1 MQKNPIVLLILDG
14 FGHSD
19 DQEYN
24 AIAKAKTPNLDSLFK
39 EYPNTLINASESYV
53 GLPSGQMGNSE
64 VGHLNI
70 GAGRVIH
77 QDLERINSNIKNKKF
92 FSEPKLNQNFQSLKK
107 NNKALHIFGL
117 LSDGGVHSHIKHFD
131 AILLLAKN
139 NGLKKVY
146 IHAFLD
152 GRDTPPKSA
161 EKYTAEIENSCQ
173 KYKTGLLVTLCGR
186 FFAMDRDNRWE
197 RTKDAFNLLVHAK
210 FKYQAKSSL
219 EAITDA
225 YNRNETDEFISPTL
239 IIKNDGFDGIN
250 NNDTIIFMN
259 FRSDRAR
266 QITDAILNDKFEYF
280 DRGDLPKDLNYF
292 TLTEYDKKQKKANAI
307 FEPIQINNSLG
318 QFLSNRGKT
327 QLRIAETEKYPHVT
341 FFFNGG
347 EEEIYAGEDRILIP
361 SPKVETYDLKPE
373 MSAYELTEK
382 LCEAIMSQKYDVII
396 CNYANG
402 DMVGHT
408 GNIIAAI
415 KAIESLDNCIGQ
427 VSNSLKEIN
436 GHMLITA
443 DHGNVELMMDEKN
456 NQLHTQ
462 HTTNLVPFFYM
473 GKECSI
479 NKTGSLSDIAPT
491 ILYIMGETPPKEMT
505 GATLIDFNEK

>member
-1 MQKNPIVLLILDG
+1 MKKTPIVLVILDG

-19 DQEYN
+19 DPEHN
-24 AIAKAKTPNLDSLFK
+24 AIAKAKTPNWDTLNK
-39 EYPNTLINASESYV
+39 KYPNTLINASESHV

-64 VGHLNI
+64 VGHINI

-77 QDLERINSNIKNKKF
+77 QDIERINLSIKNKSF
-92 FSEPKLNQNFQSLKK
+92 FSEPVLNKNFQSLKK
-107 NNKALHIFGL
+107 NNKVLHIFGL
-117 LSDGGVHSHIKHFD
+117 LSDGGVHSHIRHFE
-131 AILLLAKN
+131 AILLLAKQN
-139 NGLKKVY
+139 NLKKVY

-161 EKYTAEIENSCQ
+161 EKYTTSIDKSCK
-173 KYKTGLLVTLCGR
+173 KYKTGELATLCGR

-197 RTKDAFNLLVHAK
+197 RTEKAFNLLVHAK
-210 FKYQAKSSL
+210 SQYKAKTSL
-219 EAITDA
+219 HAIKEA
-225 YNRNETDEFISPTL
+225 YNRNETDEFISTTL
-239 IIKNDGFDGIN
+239 ISTNNRFEGIQND
-250 NNDTIIFMN
+250 DTIVFMN

-266 QITDAILNDKFEYF
+266 QITDAILNDTF
-280 DRGDLPKDLNYF
+280 DQFNRGPFPKNLSYF
-292 TLTEYDKKQKKANAI
+292 TLTDYDKKQKKAQAI
-307 FEPIQINNSLG
+307 FKPILINNSLG
-318 QFLSNRGKT
+318 QFISNQGKT

-347 EEEIYAGEDRILIP
+347 EENIYLGEDRILVP

-373 MSAYELTEK
+373 MSAYEVTDK
-382 LCEAIMSQKYDVII
+382 LCEAIISQKYDVII

-408 GNIIAAI
+408 GNIDAAI
-415 KAIESLDNCIGQ
+415 KAIESLDNCIGK
-427 VSNSLKEIN
+427 VSDAIKKNN

-462 HTTNLVPFFYM
+462 HTTNLVPFLYM
-473 GKECSI
+473 GKQCSI

-491 ILYIMGETPPKEMT
+491 ILYIMGEVPPKEMT
-505 GATLIDFNEK
+505 GKTLIKFNE

>member
-1 MQKNPIVLLILDG
+1 MKKTPIVLVILDG

-19 DQEYN
+19 DPEHN
-24 AIAKAKTPNLDSLFK
+24 AIAKANTPNWDTLNK
-39 EYPNTLINASESYV
+39 EYPNTLINASESHV

-64 VGHLNI
+64 VGHINI

-77 QDLERINSNIKNKKF
+77 QDIERINLSIKNKSF
-92 FSEPKLNQNFQSLKK
+92 FLEPVLNKNFQSLKK
-107 NNKALHIFGL
+107 NNKVLHIFGL
-117 LSDGGVHSHIKHFD
+117 LSDGGVHSHIRHFE
-131 AILLLAKN
+131 AILLLAKQN
-139 NGLKKVY
+139 NLKKVY

-161 EKYTAEIENSCQ
+161 EKYTSSIEKSCK
-173 KYKTGLLVTLCGR
+173 KYKTGELATLCGR

-197 RTKDAFNLLVHAK
+197 RTEKAFNLLVHAK
-210 FKYQAKSSL
+210 SQYKAKTSL
-219 EAITDA
+219 HAIKEA
-225 YNRNETDEFISPTL
+225 YNRNETDEFISTTL
-239 IIKNDGFDGIN
+239 ISTNNRFEGIQND
-250 NNDTIIFMN
+250 DTIVFMN

-266 QITDAILNDKFEYF
+266 QITDAILNDTF
-280 DRGDLPKDLNYF
+280 DQFNRGPCPKNLSYF
-292 TLTEYDKKQKKANAI
+292 TLTDYDKKQKKAQAI
-307 FEPIQINNSLG
+307 FKPILINNSLG
-318 QFLSNRGKT
+318 QFISNQGKT

-347 EEEIYAGEDRILIP
+347 EENIYLGEDRILVP

-373 MSAYELTEK
+373 MSAYEVTDK
-382 LCEAIMSQKYDVII
+382 LCEAIISQKYDVII

-408 GNIIAAI
+408 GNIDAAI
-415 KAIESLDNCIGQ
+415 KAIESLDNCIGK
-427 VSNSLKEIN
+427 VSDAIKKNN

-462 HTTNLVPFFYM
+462 HTTNLVPFLYM
-473 GKECSI
+473 GKQCSI

-491 ILYIMGETPPKEMT
+491 ILYIMGEVPPKEMT
-505 GATLIDFNEK
+505 GKTLIEFNE

>member
-77 QDLERINSNIKNKKF
+77 QDIERINSKIKNKKF
-92 FSEPKLNQNFQSLKK
+92 FSEPNLNQNFQSLKK

-161 EKYTAEIENSCQ
+161 EKYTVEIENSCQ
-173 KYKTGLLVTLCGR
+173 KYKTGSLATLCGR

-197 RTKDAFNLLVHAK
+197 RTKDAFNLLVYAK
-210 FKYQAKSSL
+210 YKYQAKSSL
-219 EAITDA
+219 EAIKEA
-225 YNRNETDEFISPTL
+225 YDRNETDEFISPTL
-239 IIKNDGFDGIN
+239 IINNDGFEGIN
-250 NNDTIIFMN
+250 NNDTIVFMN

-266 QITDAILNDKFEYF
+266 QITDAILNDKFDYF
-280 DRGDLPKDLNYF
+280 DRGAFPKDLSYF
-292 TLTEYDKKQKKANAI
+292 TLTEYDKKQKKAKAI

-347 EEEIYAGEDRILIP
+347 EEEVYAGEDRILIP

-382 LCEAIMSQKYDVII
+382 LCEAIISQKYDVII

-408 GNIIAAI
+408 GNIVAAI
-415 KAIESLDNCIGQ
+415 KAIESLDDCIGQ

-462 HTTNLVPFFYM
+462 HTTNLVPFLYM
-473 GKECSI
+473 GKKCSI

>member
-1 MQKNPIVLLILDG
+1 MKKTPIVLVILDG

-19 DQEYN
+19 DPEHN
-24 AIAKAKTPNLDSLFK
+24 AIAKANTPNWDTLNK
-39 EYPNTLINASESYV
+39 EYPNTLINASESHV

-64 VGHLNI
+64 VGHINI

-77 QDLERINSNIKNKKF
+77 QDIERINLSIKNKSF
-92 FSEPKLNQNFQSLKK
+92 FLEPVLNKNFQSLKK
-107 NNKALHIFGL
+107 NNKVLHIFGL
-117 LSDGGVHSHIKHFD
+117 LSDGGVHSHIRHFE
-131 AILLLAKN
+131 AILLLAKQN
-139 NGLKKVY
+139 NLKKVY

-161 EKYTAEIENSCQ
+161 EKYTSSIEKSCK
-173 KYKTGLLVTLCGR
+173 KYKTGELATLCGR

-197 RTKDAFNLLVHAK
+197 RTEKAFNLLVHAK
-210 FKYQAKSSL
+210 SQYKAKTSL
-219 EAITDA
+219 HAIKEA
-225 YNRNETDEFISPTL
+225 YNRNETDEFISTTL
-239 IIKNDGFDGIN
+239 ISTNNRFEGIQND
-250 NNDTIIFMN
+250 DTIVFMN

-266 QITDAILNDKFEYF
+266 QITDAILNDTF
-280 DRGDLPKDLNYF
+280 DQFNRGPFPKNLSYF
-292 TLTEYDKKQKKANAI
+292 TLTDYDKKQKKAQAI
-307 FEPIQINNSLG
+307 FKPILINNSLG
-318 QFLSNRGKT
+318 QFISNQGKT

-347 EEEIYAGEDRILIP
+347 EENIYLGEDRILVP

-373 MSAYELTEK
+373 MSAYEVTDK
-382 LCEAIMSQKYDVII
+382 LCEAIISQKYDVII

-408 GNIIAAI
+408 GNMDAAI
-415 KAIESLDNCIGQ
+415 KAIESLDNCIGK
-427 VSNSLKEIN
+427 VSDAIKKNN

-462 HTTNLVPFFYM
+462 HTTNLVPFLYM
-473 GKECSI
+473 GKQCSI

-491 ILYIMGETPPKEMT
+491 ILYIMGEVPPKEMT
-505 GATLIDFNEK
+505 GKTLIKFNE

>member
-1 MQKNPIVLLILDG
+1 MKKNPIVLVILDG

-19 DQEYN
+19 DQEHN
-24 AIAKAKTPNLDSLFK
+24 AIAKANTPNWDNLKK
-39 EYPNTLINASESYV
+39 EYPNTLINASESHV

-64 VGHLNI
+64 VGHINI

-77 QDLERINSNIKNKKF
+77 QDIERINLSIENETF
-92 FSEPKLNQNFQSLKK
+92 FSEPLLNKNFQSLKK

-117 LSDGGVHSHIKHFD
+117 LSDGGVHSHIKHFE
-131 AILLLAKN
+131 AILLLAKQ
-139 NGLKKVY
+139 NGLETVY

-161 EKYTAEIENSCQ
+161 EKYTKSIENSCK
-173 KYKTGLLVTLCGR
+173 KYNTGELATLCGR

-197 RTKDAFNLLVHAK
+197 RTENAFNLLVHAK
-210 FKYQAKSSL
+210 SQYKAKDSL
-219 EAITDA
+219 EAIKEA
-225 YNRNETDEFISPTL
+225 YSRNETDEFISTTL
-239 IIKNDGFDGIN
+239 ISTNQKFEGIQDD
-250 NNDTIIFMN
+250 DTIMFMN

-266 QITDAILNDKFEYF
+266 QITDAILNDTFDKFN
-280 DRGDLPKDLNYF
+280 RGSYPKNLSYF
-292 TLTEYDKKQKKANAI
+292 TLTEYDKKQKKAQAVFKSI
-307 FEPIQINNSLG
+307 LINNSLG
-318 QFLSNRGKT
+318 QFISNQGKT
-327 QLRIAETEKYPHVT
+327 QLRIAETEKFPHVT

-347 EEEIYAGEDRILIP
+347 EENIYPGEDRILVP

-373 MSAYELTEK
+373 MSAYEVTDK
-382 LCEAIMSQKYDVII
+382 LCEAIISQKYDVII

-408 GNIIAAI
+408 GNIDAAT
-415 KAIESLDNCIGQ
+415 KAIECLDDCIGK
-427 VSNSLKEIN
+427 VSNATKKNN

-462 HTTNLVPFFYM
+462 HTTNLVPFLYM
-473 GKECSI
+473 GKQCSI
-479 NKTGSLSDIAPT
+479 NNTGSLSDIAPT
-491 ILYIMGETPPKEMT
+491 ILYIMGQKPPKEMT
-505 GATLIDFNEK
+505 GKTLINFNE

>member
-1 MQKNPIVLLILDG
+1 MKKTPIVLVILDG

-19 DQEYN
+19 DPEHN
-24 AIAKAKTPNLDSLFK
+24 AIAKANTPNWDTLNK
-39 EYPNTLINASESYV
+39 EYPNTLINASESHV

-64 VGHLNI
+64 VGHINI

-77 QDLERINSNIKNKKF
+77 QDIERINLSIKNKSF
-92 FSEPKLNQNFQSLKK
+92 FLEPVLNKNFQSLKK
-107 NNKALHIFGL
+107 NNKVLHIFGL
-117 LSDGGVHSHIKHFD
+117 LSDGGVHSHIRHFE
-131 AILLLAKN
+131 AILLLAKQN
-139 NGLKKVY
+139 NLKKVY

-161 EKYTAEIENSCQ
+161 EKYTSSIEKSCK
-173 KYKTGLLVTLCGR
+173 KYKTGELATLCGR

-197 RTKDAFNLLVHAK
+197 RTEKAFNLLVHAK
-210 FKYQAKSSL
+210 SQYKAKTSL
-219 EAITDA
+219 HAIKEA
-225 YNRNETDEFISPTL
+225 YNRNETDEFISTTL
-239 IIKNDGFDGIN
+239 ISTNNRFKGIQND
-250 NNDTIIFMN
+250 DTIVFMN

-266 QITDAILNDKFEYF
+266 QITDAILNDTF
-280 DRGDLPKDLNYF
+280 DQFNRGPFPKNLSYF
-292 TLTEYDKKQKKANAI
+292 TLTDYDKKQKKAQAI
-307 FEPIQINNSLG
+307 FKPILINNSLG
-318 QFLSNRGKT
+318 QFISNQGKT

-347 EEEIYAGEDRILIP
+347 EENIYLGEDRILVP

-373 MSAYELTEK
+373 MSAYEVTDK
-382 LCEAIMSQKYDVII
+382 LCEAIISQKYDVII

-408 GNIIAAI
+408 GNMDAAI
-415 KAIESLDNCIGQ
+415 KAIESLDNCIGK
-427 VSNSLKEIN
+427 VSDAIKKNN

-462 HTTNLVPFFYM
+462 HTTNLVPFLYM
-473 GKECSI
+473 GKQCSI

-491 ILYIMGETPPKEMT
+491 ILYIMGEVPPKEMT
-505 GATLIDFNEK
+505 GKTLIKFNE

>member
-1 MQKNPIVLLILDG
+1 MKKTPIVLVILDG

-19 DQEYN
+19 DPEHN
-24 AIAKAKTPNLDSLFK
+24 AIAKAKTPNWDTLNK
-39 EYPNTLINASESYV
+39 KYPNTLINASESHV

-64 VGHLNI
+64 VGHINI

-77 QDLERINSNIKNKKF
+77 QDIERINLSIKNKSF
-92 FSEPKLNQNFQSLKK
+92 FLEPVLNKNFQSLKK
-107 NNKALHIFGL
+107 NNKVLHIFGL
-117 LSDGGVHSHIKHFD
+117 LSDGGVHSHIRHFE
-131 AILLLAKN
+131 AILLLAKQN
-139 NGLKKVY
+139 NLKKVY

-161 EKYTAEIENSCQ
+161 EKYTSSIEKSCK
-173 KYKTGLLVTLCGR
+173 KYKTGELATLCGR

-197 RTKDAFNLLVHAK
+197 RTEKAFNLLVHAK
-210 FKYQAKSSL
+210 SQYKAKTSL
-219 EAITDA
+219 HAIKDA
-225 YNRNETDEFISPTL
+225 YNRNETDEFISTTL
-239 IIKNDGFDGIN
+239 ISTNNRFKGIQND
-250 NNDTIIFMN
+250 DTIVFMN

-266 QITDAILNDKFEYF
+266 QITDAILNDTF
-280 DRGDLPKDLNYF
+280 DQFNRGPFPKNLSYF
-292 TLTEYDKKQKKANAI
+292 TLTDYDKKQKKAQAI
-307 FEPIQINNSLG
+307 FKPILINNSLG
-318 QFLSNRGKT
+318 QFISNQGKT

-347 EEEIYAGEDRILIP
+347 EENIYLGEDRILVP

-373 MSAYELTEK
+373 MSAYEVTDK
-382 LCEAIMSQKYDVII
+382 LCEAIISQKYDLII

-408 GNIIAAI
+408 GNIDAAI
-415 KAIESLDNCIGQ
+415 KAIESLDNCIGK
-427 VSNSLKEIN
+427 VSDAIKANN

-462 HTTNLVPFFYM
+462 HTTNLVPFLYM
-473 GKECSI
+473 GKQCSI

-491 ILYIMGETPPKEMT
+491 ILYIMGEVPPKEMT
-505 GATLIDFNEK
+505 GKTLIKFNE

>member
-1 MQKNPIVLLILDG
+1 MKKNPIVLVILDG

-19 DQEYN
+19 DQEHN
-24 AIAKAKTPNLDSLFK
+24 AIAKANTPNWDNLKK
-39 EYPNTLINASESYV
+39 EYPNTLINASESHV

-64 VGHLNI
+64 VGHINI

-77 QDLERINSNIKNKKF
+77 QDIERINLSIKNKSF
-92 FSEPKLNQNFQSLKK
+92 FLEPVLNKNFQSLKK
-107 NNKALHIFGL
+107 NNKVLHIFGL
-117 LSDGGVHSHIKHFD
+117 LSDGGVHSHIRHFE
-131 AILLLAKN
+131 AILLLAKQN
-139 NGLKKVY
+139 NLKKVY

-161 EKYTAEIENSCQ
+161 EKYTSSIEKSCK
-173 KYKTGLLVTLCGR
+173 KYKTGELATLCGR

-197 RTKDAFNLLVHAK
+197 RTEKAFNLLVHAK
-210 FKYQAKSSL
+210 SQYKAKTSL
-219 EAITDA
+219 HAIKEA
-225 YNRNETDEFISPTL
+225 YNRNETDEFISTTL
-239 IIKNDGFDGIN
+239 ISTNNRFEGIQND
-250 NNDTIIFMN
+250 DTIVFMN

-266 QITDAILNDKFEYF
+266 QITDAILNDTF
-280 DRGDLPKDLNYF
+280 DQFNRGPFPKNLSYF
-292 TLTEYDKKQKKANAI
+292 TLTDYDKKQKKAQAI
-307 FEPIQINNSLG
+307 FKPILINNSLG
-318 QFLSNRGKT
+318 QFISNQGKT

-347 EEEIYAGEDRILIP
+347 EENIYLGEDRILVP

-373 MSAYELTEK
+373 MSAYEVTDK
-382 LCEAIMSQKYDVII
+382 LCEAIISQKYDVII

-408 GNIIAAI
+408 GNIDAAI
-415 KAIESLDNCIGQ
+415 KAIESLDNCIGK
-427 VSNSLKEIN
+427 VSDAIKKNN

-462 HTTNLVPFFYM
+462 HTTNLVPFLYM
-473 GKECSI
+473 GKQCSI

-491 ILYIMGETPPKEMT
+491 ILYIMGEVPPKEMT
-505 GATLIDFNEK
+505 GKTLIKFNE

>member
-77 QDLERINSNIKNKKF
+77 QDIERINSKIKNKKF
-92 FSEPKLNQNFQSLKK
+92 FSEPNLNQNFQSLKK

-161 EKYTAEIENSCQ
+161 EKYTVEIENSCQ
-173 KYKTGLLVTLCGR
+173 KYKTGALATLCGR

-197 RTKDAFNLLVHAK
+197 RTKDAFNLLVYAEY
-210 FKYQAKSSL
+210 KYQAKSSL
-219 EAITDA
+219 EAIKEA
-225 YNRNETDEFISPTL
+225 YDRNETDEFISPTL
-239 IIKNDGFDGIN
+239 IINNDGFEGIN
-250 NNDTIIFMN
+250 NNDTIVFMN

-266 QITDAILNDKFEYF
+266 QITDAILNDKFDYF
-280 DRGDLPKDLNYF
+280 DRGAFPKDLSYF
-292 TLTEYDKKQKKANAI
+292 TLTEYDKKQKKAKAI

-347 EEEIYAGEDRILIP
+347 EEEVYAGEDRILIP

-382 LCEAIMSQKYDVII
+382 LCEAIISQKYDVII

-408 GNIIAAI
+408 GNIVAAI
-415 KAIESLDNCIGQ
+415 KAIESLDDCIGQ

-462 HTTNLVPFFYM
+462 HTTNLVPFLYM

-505 GATLIDFNEK
+505 GATLINFNE

>member
-70 GAGRVIH
+70 GAGRVIQ
-77 QDLERINSNIKNKKF
+77 QDIERIDTSIKNKNF
-92 FSEPKLNQNFQSLKK
+92 FSEPKLNENFQLLKE

-161 EKYTAEIENSCQ
+161 EKYTVEIENSCQ
-173 KYKTGLLVTLCGR
+173 KYKTGSLATLCGR
-186 FFAMDRDNRWE
+186 FFSMDRDNRWE
-197 RTKDAFNLLVHAK
+197 RTKDAFNLLVYAK

-219 EAITDA
+219 EAIKEA
-225 YNRNETDEFISPTL
+225 YDRNETDEFISPTL
-239 IIKNDGFDGIN
+239 IINNDGFEGIN
-250 NNDTIIFMN
+250 NNDTIVFMN

-266 QITDAILNDKFEYF
+266 QITDAILNDKFDYF
-280 DRGDLPKDLNYF
+280 DRGAFPKDLSYF
-292 TLTEYDKKQKKANAI
+292 TLTEYDKKQKKAKAI

-373 MSAYELTEK
+373 MSAYELTEE
-382 LCEAIMSQKYDVII
+382 LCEAIISQKYDVII

-415 KAIESLDNCIGQ
+415 KAIESLDDCIGQ
-427 VSNSLKEIN
+427 VSNSLKKVN

-462 HTTNLVPFFYM
+462 HTTNLVPFLYM

-505 GATLIDFNEK
+505 GATLINFNE

>member
-1 MQKNPIVLLILDG
+1 MKKTPIVLVILDG

-19 DQEYN
+19 DPEHN
-24 AIAKAKTPNLDSLFK
+24 AIAKAKTPNWDTLNK
-39 EYPNTLINASESYV
+39 KYPNTLINASESHV

-64 VGHLNI
+64 VGHINI

-77 QDLERINSNIKNKKF
+77 QDIERINLSIKNKSF
-92 FSEPKLNQNFQSLKK
+92 FLEPVLNKNFQSLKK

-117 LSDGGVHSHIKHFD
+117 LSDGGVHSHIRHFE
-131 AILLLAKN
+131 AILLLAKQN
-139 NGLKKVY
+139 NLKKVY

-161 EKYTAEIENSCQ
+161 EKYTSSIEKSCK
-173 KYKTGLLVTLCGR
+173 KYKTGELATLCGR

-197 RTKDAFNLLVHAK
+197 RTEKAFNLLVHAK
-210 FKYQAKSSL
+210 SQYKAKTSL
-219 EAITDA
+219 HAIKDA
-225 YNRNETDEFISPTL
+225 YNRNETDEFISTTL
-239 IIKNDGFDGIN
+239 ISTNNRFEGIQND
-250 NNDTIIFMN
+250 DTIVFMN

-266 QITDAILNDKFEYF
+266 QITDAILNDTF
-280 DRGDLPKDLNYF
+280 DQFNRGPFPKNLSYF
-292 TLTEYDKKQKKANAI
+292 TLTDYDKKQKKAQAI
-307 FEPIQINNSLG
+307 FKPILINNSLG
-318 QFLSNRGKT
+318 QFISNQGKT

-347 EEEIYAGEDRILIP
+347 EENIYLGEDRILVP

-373 MSAYELTEK
+373 MSAYEVTDK
-382 LCEAIMSQKYDVII
+382 LCEAIISQKYDVII

-408 GNIIAAI
+408 GNIDAAI
-415 KAIESLDNCIGQ
+415 KAIESLDNCIGK
-427 VSNSLKEIN
+427 VSDAIKANN

-462 HTTNLVPFFYM
+462 HTTNLVPFLYM
-473 GKECSI
+473 GKQCSI

-491 ILYIMGETPPKEMT
+491 ILYIMGEVPPKEMT
-505 GATLIDFNEK
+505 GKTLIKFNE

>member
-14 FGHSD
+14 FGHSN
-19 DQEYN
+19 DQDYN
-24 AIAKAKTPNLDSLFK
+24 AIAKAKTPNLDSLYE

-77 QDLERINSNIKNKKF
+77 QDIERINSNIKNKKF
-92 FSEPKLNQNFQSLKK
+92 FAEPLLNENFKLLKN

-131 AILLLAKN
+131 AILLLAKKI
-139 NGLKKVY
+139 GLNKVY

-161 EKYTAEIENSCQ
+161 EKYTAYIENSCQ
-173 KYKTGLLVTLCGR
+173 KYKTGVLTTLCGR

-197 RTKDAFNLLVHAK
+197 RTKDAFNLLV
-210 FKYQAKSSL
+210 YAKSKYESKSSS
-219 EAITDA
+219 EAIQEA
-225 YNRNETDEFISPTL
+225 YKRNETDEFLSPTL
-239 IIKNDGFDGIN
+239 ITKKDSFKGIN
-250 NNDTIIFMN
+250 NNDTIVFMN

-266 QITDAILNDKFEYF
+266 QITDAILNDNF
-280 DRGDLPKDLNYF
+280 DHFGRGTYPKDLSYF
-292 TLTEYDKKQKKANAI
+292 TLTEYDKKQKKAKSI
-307 FEPIQINNSLG
+307 FKPIQINNSLG
-318 QFLSNRGKT
+318 QFLSNQGKT

-347 EEEIYAGEDRILIP
+347 EEEVYPGEDRILVP

-373 MSAYELTEK
+373 MSAYEVTDK
-382 LCEAIMSQKYDVII
+382 LCAAIMSQKYDVII
-396 CNYANG
+396 CNYANA

-408 GNIIAAI
+408 GNIVAAI
-415 KAIESLDNCIGQ
+415 KAIESLDKCIGQ
-427 VSNSLKEIN
+427 VSNSIKNIN

-443 DHGNVELMMDEKN
+443 DHGNVELMMDEEN

-462 HTTNLVPFFYM
+462 HTTNLVPFIYM

-479 NKTGSLSDIAPT
+479 NKTGNLSDIAPT
-491 ILYIMGETPPKEMT
+491 ILHIMGEIPPKEMT
-505 GATLIDFNEK
+505 GTTLINFNE

>member
-1 MQKNPIVLLILDG
+1 MQKNSIVLLILDG

-70 GAGRVIH
+70 GAGRVIQ
-77 QDLERINSNIKNKKF
+77 QDIERIDTSIKNKNF
-92 FSEPKLNQNFQSLKK
+92 FSEPKLNENFQLLKK

-161 EKYTAEIENSCQ
+161 EKYTVEIENSCQ
-173 KYKTGLLVTLCGR
+173 KYKTGSLATLCGR
-186 FFAMDRDNRWE
+186 FFSMDRDNRWE
-197 RTKDAFNLLVHAK
+197 RTKDAFNLLVYAK

-219 EAITDA
+219 EAIKEA
-225 YNRNETDEFISPTL
+225 YDRNETDEFISPTL
-239 IIKNDGFDGIN
+239 IINNDGFEGIN
-250 NNDTIIFMN
+250 NNDTIVFMN

-266 QITDAILNDKFEYF
+266 QITDAILNDKFDYF
-280 DRGDLPKDLNYF
+280 DRGAFPKDLSYF
-292 TLTEYDKKQKKANAI
+292 TLTEYDKKQKKAKAI

-373 MSAYELTEK
+373 MSAYELTEE
-382 LCEAIMSQKYDVII
+382 LCEAIISQKYDVII

-415 KAIESLDNCIGQ
+415 KAIESLDDCIGQ
-427 VSNSLKEIN
+427 VSNSLKKVN

-462 HTTNLVPFFYM
+462 HTTNLVPFLYM

-505 GATLIDFNEK
+505 GATLINFNE

>member
-1 MQKNPIVLLILDG
+1 MKKNPIVLVILDG

-19 DQEYN
+19 DQEHN
-24 AIAKAKTPNLDSLFK
+24 AIAKANTPNWDNLKK
-39 EYPNTLINASESYV
+39 EYPNTLINASESHV

-64 VGHLNI
+64 VGHINI

-77 QDLERINSNIKNKKF
+77 QDIERINFSIKNKTF
-92 FSEPKLNQNFQSLKK
+92 FSDPLLNKNFQSLKN

-117 LSDGGVHSHIKHFD
+117 LSDGGVHSHIDHFD
-131 AILLLAKN
+131 AILMLAKKN
-139 NGLKKVY
+139 NLEKVF

-161 EKYTAEIENSCQ
+161 KKYTTSIENSCI
-173 KYKTGLLVTLCGR
+173 KYKTGELATLCGR

-197 RTKDAFNLLVHAK
+197 RTKDAFNLLVHAES
-210 FKYQAKSSL
+210 KYKAKTSLDAINQAY
-219 EAITDA
+219 D
-225 YNRNETDEFISPTL
+225 RNETDEFISSTL
-239 IIKNDGFDGIN
+239 ISTNDKFEGIKNS
-250 NNDTIIFMN
+250 DTIVFMN

-266 QITDAILNDKFEYF
+266 QITDAILNDTF
-280 DRGDLPKDLNYF
+280 DQFNRGHNPKDLSYF
-292 TLTEYDKKQKKANAI
+292 TLTEYDKKQKRAKAI
-307 FEPIQINNSLG
+307 FKPIKINNSLG
-318 QFLSNRGKT
+318 QFLSDQGKT

-347 EEEIYAGEDRILIP
+347 EEEVCPGEDRILVP

-373 MSAYELTEK
+373 MSAYEVTDK
-382 LCEAIMSQKYDVII
+382 LCVAISSQKYDVII

-427 VSNSLKEIN
+427 VSRSIKEIN

-443 DHGNVELMMDEKN
+443 DHGNAELMMDEKN

-462 HTTNLVPFFYM
+462 HTTNLVPFLYM
-473 GKECSI
+473 GKECLI
-479 NKTGSLSDIAPT
+479 NKTGNLSDIAPT
-491 ILYIMGETPPKEMT
+491 ILYIMGEIPPKEMT
-505 GATLIDFNEK
+505 GTTLINFNE

>member
-1 MQKNPIVLLILDG
+1 MKKTPIVLVILDG

-19 DQEYN
+19 DPEHN
-24 AIAKAKTPNLDSLFK
+24 AIAKANTPNWDTLNK
-39 EYPNTLINASESYV
+39 EYPNTLINASESHV

-64 VGHLNI
+64 VGHINI

-77 QDLERINSNIKNKKF
+77 QDIERINLSIKNKSF
-92 FSEPKLNQNFQSLKK
+92 FLEPVLNKNFQSLKK
-107 NNKALHIFGL
+107 NNKVLHIFGL
-117 LSDGGVHSHIKHFD
+117 LSDGGVHSHIRHFE
-131 AILLLAKN
+131 AILLLAKQN
-139 NGLKKVY
+139 NLKKVY

-161 EKYTAEIENSCQ
+161 EKYTSSIEKSCK
-173 KYKTGLLVTLCGR
+173 KYKTGELATLCGR

-197 RTKDAFNLLVHAK
+197 RTEKAFNLLVHAK
-210 FKYQAKSSL
+210 SQYKAKTSL
-219 EAITDA
+219 HAIKEA
-225 YNRNETDEFISPTL
+225 YNRNETDEFISTTL
-239 IIKNDGFDGIN
+239 ISTNNRFKGIQND
-250 NNDTIIFMN
+250 DTIVFMN

-266 QITDAILNDKFEYF
+266 QITDAILNDTF
-280 DRGDLPKDLNYF
+280 DQFNRGPFPKNLSYF
-292 TLTEYDKKQKKANAI
+292 TLTDYDKKQKKAQAI
-307 FEPIQINNSLG
+307 FKPILINNSLG
-318 QFLSNRGKT
+318 QFISNQGKT

-347 EEEIYAGEDRILIP
+347 EENIYLGEDRILVP

-373 MSAYELTEK
+373 MSAYEVTDK
-382 LCEAIMSQKYDVII
+382 LCEAIISQKYDVII

-408 GNIIAAI
+408 GKIDAAI
-415 KAIESLDNCIGQ
+415 KAIESLDNCIGK
-427 VSNSLKEIN
+427 VSDAIKKNN

-462 HTTNLVPFFYM
+462 HTTNLVPFLYM
-473 GKECSI
+473 GKQCSI

-491 ILYIMGETPPKEMT
+491 ILYIMGEVPPKEMT
-505 GATLIDFNEK
+505 GKTLIKFNE

>member
-77 QDLERINSNIKNKKF
+77 QDIERINSKIKNKKF
-92 FSEPKLNQNFQSLKK
+92 FSEPNLNQNFQSLKK

-161 EKYTAEIENSCQ
+161 EKYTVEIENSCQ
-173 KYKTGLLVTLCGR
+173 KYKTGSLATLCGR

-197 RTKDAFNLLVHAK
+197 RTKDAFNLLVYAK
-210 FKYQAKSSL
+210 YKYQAKSSL
-219 EAITDA
+219 EAIKEA
-225 YNRNETDEFISPTL
+225 YDRNETDEFISPTL
-239 IIKNDGFDGIN
+239 IINNDGFEGIN
-250 NNDTIIFMN
+250 NNDTIVFMN

-266 QITDAILNDKFEYF
+266 QITDAILNDKFDYF
-280 DRGDLPKDLNYF
+280 DRGAFPKDLSYF
-292 TLTEYDKKQKKANAI
+292 TLTEYDKKQKKAKAI

-347 EEEIYAGEDRILIP
+347 EEEVYAGEDRILIP

-382 LCEAIMSQKYDVII
+382 LCEAIISQKYDVII

-408 GNIIAAI
+408 GNIVAAI
-415 KAIESLDNCIGQ
+415 KAIESLDDCIGQ

-462 HTTNLVPFFYM
+462 HTTNLVPFLYM

-505 GATLIDFNEK
+505 GATLINFNE

>member
-1 MQKNPIVLLILDG
+1 MKKTPIVLVILDG
-14 FGHSD
+14 FGHSND
-19 DQEYN
+19 NEHN
-24 AIAKAKTPNLDSLFK
+24 AIAKAKTPNWDALNK
-39 EYPNTLINASESYV
+39 KYPNTLINASESYV

-77 QDLERINSNIKNKKF
+77 QDIERINQSIENKTF
-92 FSEPKLNQNFQSLKK
+92 FSNPLLNKNFQSLKK
-107 NNKALHIFGL
+107 DNRAVHIFGL

-131 AILLLAKN
+131 AILLLAKK

-161 EKYTAEIENSCQ
+161 EKYAKDIEKACENH
-173 KYKTGLLVTLCGR
+173 KTGALVSMCGR

-197 RTKDAFNLLVHAK
+197 RTKDAFNLLVYARS
-210 FKYQAKSSL
+210 KYEAQSSN
-219 EAITDA
+219 EAIKNA
-225 YNRNETDEFISPTL
+225 YMRNETDEFMSPT
-239 IIKNDGFDGIN
+239 IINKNNNFNGIN

-266 QITDAILNDKFEYF
+266 QITDAILNDNFKYF
-280 DRGDLPKDLNYF
+280 DREALPKNLNFF
-292 TLTEYDKKQKKANAI
+292 TLTEYDRKQKKTKAI
-307 FEPIQINNSLG
+307 FKPIKIRNSLG
-318 QFLSNRGKT
+318 EYLSNKGKT

-347 EEEIYAGEDRILIP
+347 EEDVYPGEDRILVA

-373 MSAYELTEK
+373 MSAYEVTDK
-382 LCEAIMSQKYDVII
+382 LCEAIISQKYDVII

-408 GNIIAAI
+408 GNIVAAI
-415 KAIESLDNCIGQ
+415 KAVETLDKCIAQ
-427 VSNSLKEIN
+427 ISNSIKKIN

-443 DHGNVELMMDEKN
+443 DHGNVELMMDMKN

-462 HTTNLVPFFYM
+462 HTTNLVPFIYI

-479 NKTGSLSDIAPT
+479 KKTGSLSDIAPT
-491 ILYIMGETPPKEMT
+491 ILHIMEETAPKEMT
-505 GATLIDFNEK
+505 GKTLINFNE

>member
-1 MQKNPIVLLILDG
+1 MQKNSIVLLILDG

-24 AIAKAKTPNLDSLFK
+24 AIAKAKTPNLDSLYK

-77 QDLERINSNIKNKKF
+77 QDIERINSNIKNKKF
-92 FSEPKLNQNFQSLKK
+92 FSEPLLNKNFKSLKK
-107 NNKALHIFGL
+107 NNNALHIFGL

-131 AILLLAKN
+131 AILLLAKK

-161 EKYTAEIENSCQ
+161 EKYTVDIENSCQ
-173 KYKTGLLVTLCGR
+173 KYKTGVVTTLCGR

-197 RTKDAFNLLVHAK
+197 RTKDAFNLLVYGK
-210 FKYQAKSSL
+210 SKYESKSSH
-219 EAITDA
+219 EAIKEA
-225 YNRNETDEFISPTL
+225 YKRNETDEFISPIL
-239 IIKNDGFDGIN
+239 ISKNGRFEGIN
-250 NNDTIIFMN
+250 NNDTIVFMN

-266 QITDAILNDKFEYF
+266 QITDAILNDNFDYF
-280 DRGDLPKDLNYF
+280 DRGAYPKDLSYF
-292 TLTEYDKKQKKANAI
+292 TLTEYDKKQKKAKSI
-307 FEPIQINNSLG
+307 FKPIQINNSLG
-318 QFLSNRGKT
+318 QFLSNQGKT

-347 EEEIYAGEDRILIP
+347 EEEVYPGEDRILVP

-373 MSAYELTEK
+373 MSAYEVTDK
-382 LCEAIMSQKYDVII
+382 LCTAIISQKYDVII

-415 KAIESLDNCIGQ
+415 KAIESLDKCIGQ
-427 VSNSLKEIN
+427 VSNSIKKIK

-462 HTTNLVPFFYM
+462 HTTNLVPFLYM
-473 GKECSI
+473 GKECLI
-479 NKTGSLSDIAPT
+479 NKTGNLSDIAPT
-491 ILYIMGETPPKEMT
+491 ILHIMGEIPPKEMT
-505 GATLIDFNEK
+505 GTTLINFNE

>member
-14 FGHSD
+14 FGHSN
-19 DQEYN
+19 DQDYN
-24 AIAKAKTPNLDSLFK
+24 AIAKAKTPNLDSLYK

-53 GLPSGQMGNSE
+53 GLPVGQMGNSE

-77 QDLERINSNIKNKKF
+77 QDIQRINSNIKNKKF
-92 FSEPKLNQNFQSLKK
+92 FADPLLNQNFQSLKK

-131 AILLLAKN
+131 AILLLAKK

-161 EKYTAEIENSCQ
+161 EKYTAYIENSCQ
-173 KYKTGLLVTLCGR
+173 KYKTGSLSTLCGR

-197 RTKDAFNLLVHAK
+197 RTKDAFDLLVHAK
-210 FKYQAKSSL
+210 SEYESNSSS
-219 EAITDA
+219 EAMQEA
-225 YNRNETDEFISPTL
+225 YKRNETDEFISPTL
-239 IIKNDGFDGIN
+239 IAKKDSFNGIN
-250 NNDTIIFMN
+250 NNDTIVFMN

-266 QITDAILNDKFEYF
+266 QITDAILNDNFDHF
-280 DRGDLPKDLNYF
+280 DRGTYPKNLSYF
-292 TLTEYDKKQKKANAI
+292 TLTEYDKKQKKTKSI
-307 FEPIQINNSLG
+307 FKPIQINNSLG
-318 QFLSNRGKT
+318 QFLSNKGKT

-347 EEEIYAGEDRILIP
+347 EEEVYPGEDRILVP

-373 MSAYELTEK
+373 MSAYEVTDK
-382 LCEAIMSQKYDVII
+382 LCAAIMSQKYDVII
-396 CNYANG
+396 CNYANA

-408 GNIIAAI
+408 GNIVAAI
-415 KAIESLDNCIGQ
+415 KAIESLDKCIGQ
-427 VSNSLKEIN
+427 VSNSIKNIN

-443 DHGNVELMMDEKN
+443 DHGNVELMMDEEN

-462 HTTNLVPFFYM
+462 HTTNLVPFIYM

-479 NKTGSLSDIAPT
+479 NKTGNLSDIAPT
-491 ILYIMGETPPKEMT
+491 ILHIMGEIPPKEMT
-505 GATLIDFNEK
+505 GTTLINFNE